1 MLCQVPPG
9 SKTRLSILYPG
20 RSLDFPLNIRPA
32 IMCCGLHAFLWPGN
46 SPEHYA
52 ASLAHTGLPR
62 FHSGGWHE
70 PVIDLRVHIRLKLKG
85 GKWARTVTAFYEM
98 VRYPRIG
105 ALKSSS
111 SENPARELKIK
122 NLVRSKW
129 PPLVWDFFGCGER
142 PIDTWPIS
150 LLHKGLWI
158 VAPQRRGGR

>member
-9 SKTRLSILYPG
+9 SKTRLFILYPG
-20 RSLDFPLNIRPA
+20 RNLGFPLNIRPA
-32 IMCCGLHAFLWPGN
+32 IMCCGLPAFLWPGH
-46 SPEHYA
+46 SPERYA
-52 ASLAHTGLPR
+52 AFWAHTGLPR
-62 FHSGGWHE
+62 FHSGEWHE
-70 PVIDLRVHIRLKLKG
+70 PVIDLRVHIRYDIE
-85 GKWARTVTAFYEM
+85 RREMSQDFYEM